1 MKRDRFSVLFFVKK
15 SKPLRNGSYPLY
27 VRITINGDSFE
38 SSLKRSIDLCQWDQ
52 RKQRQKGNTQAA
64 ISLNQYLADKEG
76 KAFDIWRDHSG
87 KQYKNLTAFKNA
99 FLGKRNEGYGL
110 IQLFSVHNS
119 DFKRLVGK
127 QYSKAT
133 YSKFKTSL
141 KHLSAFIQDRFN
153 SNDKALIEIDF
164 DFIVSYEHFLKLE
177 LNCQHNSAMKHIKA
191 LRKIIRLAISKNLIK
206 RDPFMDYSI
215 KEEKVQRE
223 FLVKDEL
230 IRIIEKE
237 IQIDRLDRIRDLFVF
252 QCFTG
257 LSFSDLKALTADNI
271 QIGIDGKKWIHTQ
284 RTKNGNQVRLPLL
297 DQAKAILDKY
307 THWTQTDD
315 KLLPVPSNQKMNAY
329 LKEIATITG
338 IKKSLTTHCAR
349 HTFAT
354 TVTLESGVSI
364 EAVSKMLGHTKL
376 QTTQV
381 YAKILD
387 TRVSEEMS
395 DLNNRLKNNS
405 LSIFESKMNS

>member
-1 MKRDRFSVLFFVKK
+1 
-15 SKPLRNGSYPLY
+15 
-27 VRITINGDSFE
+27 
-38 SSLKRSIDLCQWDQ
+38 
-52 RKQRQKGNTQAA
+52 
-64 ISLNQYLADKEG
+64 
-76 KAFDIWRDHSG
+76 
-87 KQYKNLTAFKNA
+87 
-99 FLGKRNEGYGL
+99 
-110 IQLFSVHNS
+110 
-119 DFKRLVGK
+119 
-127 QYSKAT
+127 
-133 YSKFKTSL
+133 
-141 KHLSAFIQDRFN
+141 
-153 SNDKALIEIDF
+153 
-164 DFIVSYEHFLKLE
+164 
-177 LNCQHNSAMKHIKA
+177 MKHIKA
-191 LRKIIRLAISKNLIK
+191 LRKIIRLAISKNMIK